1 MTEQSSGLTCP
12 LFAPIAMR
20 LIWRHTGPRTGRDK
34 ATSNDHGCQALQYP
48 LADLIARHV
57 VIVLTI
63 IIFIALCL
71 SAIFWRLV
79 EHYGPRSWS
88 WGVKIWNAFR
98 ATPFAATIKRLPLL
112 GRVLASAVTATR
124 YLGVVAVLG
133 FLVALS
139 ATVLFFEVAD
149 EIGVD
154 EDLAAFDVELSAA
167 LREHVSGETLQAFAV
182 MTHLG
187 DTNLMIAIGILVF
200 AYLFKYRDRIVAL
213 AWAVAT
219 ISGGLMVR
227 LLKIIFERSRP
238 IHEHGLVAETSWSFP
253 SGHAAGS
260 MLIYGLLA
268 YLLVR
273 YTKAALHIPA
283 ALAGITLIILVG
295 SSRVI
300 LQVHYLS
307 DVLAG
312 YMAATVWVAICIAAL
327 EAIRAN
333 RPTRS

>member
-1 MTEQSSGLTCP
+1 
-12 LFAPIAMR
+12 
-20 LIWRHTGPRTGRDK
+20 
-34 ATSNDHGCQALQYP
+34 LQYP

-57 VIVLTI
+57 LIVLAI
-63 IIFIALCL
+63 IIVVALVF

-79 EHYGPRSWS
+79 ERHGPRSWS
-88 WGVKIWNAFR
+88 WAVKVWNVFR
-98 ATPFAATIKRLPLL
+98 STAFAAKIKQLPFL
-112 GRVLASAVTATR
+112 GRVLSSAVTATR
-124 YLGVVAVLG
+124 YLGVVAVIG
-133 FLVALS
+133 FLVAMS

-154 EDLAAFDVELSAA
+154 DELAAFDVELSAA
-167 LREHVSGETLQAFAV
+167 LHEHVSRETLQAFAV
-182 MTHLG
+182 ITHLG
-187 DTNLMIAIGILVF
+187 DTELMIAIGIIVF
-200 AYLFKYRDRIVAL
+200 AYLFKYRDRLVAL

-219 ISGGLMVR
+219 ISGGLMNR

-238 IHEHGLVAETSWSFP
+238 VHDHGLVIETSWSFP

-260 MLIYGLLA
+260 MLMYGLLA

-273 YTKAALHIPA
+273 YTKAALHIPI
-283 ALAGITLIILVG
+283 ALVGITLIILVG

-327 EAIRAN
+327 EAIRWSSTAN
-333 RPTRS
+333 RNARSASAP

>member
-1 MTEQSSGLTCP
+1 
-12 LFAPIAMR
+12 
-20 LIWRHTGPRTGRDK
+20 
-34 ATSNDHGCQALQYP
+34 LQYP
-48 LADLIARHV
+48 LADLIARLV
-57 VIVLTI
+57 LIVLASI
-63 IIFIALCL
+63 IVVALAL
-71 SAIFWRLV
+71 SAVFWRLV
-79 EHYGPRSWS
+79 ERYGPRSWS
-88 WGVKIWNAFR
+88 WAIKVWNAFR
-98 ATPFAATIKRLPLL
+98 STALAAKIKRLPFL
-112 GRVLASAVTATR
+112 GRVLSSAVTATR
-124 YLGVVAVLG
+124 YLGVVAVIG
-133 FLVALS
+133 FLVAMG

-154 EDLAAFDVELSAA
+154 DELAAFDVELSAA
-167 LREHVSGETLQAFAV
+167 LHEHVSRETLQAFAV
-182 MTHLG
+182 ITHLG
-187 DTNLMIAIGILVF
+187 DTNLMIAIGVIVF
-200 AYLFKYRDRIVAL
+200 AYLFKYRDRLVAL

-219 ISGGLMVR
+219 ISGGLMNR

-238 IHEHGLVAETSWSFP
+238 VHDHGLVIETSWSFP

-260 MLIYGLLA
+260 MLMYGLLA

-273 YTKAALHIPA
+273 YTKAALHIPI

-327 EAIRAN
+327 EAIRWSGQSRA
-333 RPTRS
+333 RK